1 MQKQTKG
8 IIYASITA
16 FLWGFL
22 AIALKVAVRE
32 VSPQTIVWFRFAIAF
47 VLLALWHV
55 IYKPK
60 EFKVLIRPPLLL
72 VLSAIALSWNYL
84 GFMLGV
90 HYTSPSNA
98 QLFIQ
103 SGPIT
108 LALAGI
114 IIFKE
119 RLGRMQIVGF
129 LIAVIGLVFFYNQ
142 QIQTFIGAET
152 RYSTGVLLTLS
163 GAMAWAIYAALQ
175 KKLMQKTAGSTLNL
189 FLFGFPALVYLPFI
203 DLTPF
208 LHLSYGWWL
217 LMIFLGLNTLVA
229 YTFLAKALER
239 TEANKVSVIIILNP
253 LITFV
258 TMGVLSHMQVTW
270 IKGENFTL
278 LSILGAV
285 ILLTGALLVV
295 KKKRSNGLS
304 SK

>member
-8 IIYASITA
+8 IIYASLTA

-32 VSPQTIVWFRFAIAF
+32 VSPQTIVWFRFTIAF
-47 VLLALWHV
+47 LLLALWHV

-60 EFKVLIRPPLLL
+60 EFKILIRPPLLL
-72 VLSAIALSWNYL
+72 VLAALALSWNYL
-84 GFMLGV
+84 GFMLGI

-129 LIAVIGLVFFYNQ
+129 VIAIVGLVFFYKQ

-175 KKLMQKTAGSTLNL
+175 KKLVQKTPGSTLNL
-189 FLFGFPALVYLPFI
+189 FLFGFPALAYLPFI

-208 LHLSYGWWL
+208 LHLSFGWWL
-217 LMIFLGLNTLVA
+217 LMIFLGLNTLLA
-229 YTFLAKALER
+229 YTFLAKALEH
-239 TEANKVSVIIILNP
+239 TEANKVSIIIILNP

-258 TMGVLSHMQVTW
+258 TMGVLSHMQVSW
-270 IKGENFTL
+270 IDGENFTL

-285 ILLTGALLVV
+285 ILLIGALLVV